1 MDGKATTTLVD
12 KVGRANGLTIDYVAD
27 RLYWTDL
34 DTCMIESTNMQGL
47 DTRGD
52 AFTHQSESQ
61 IGVPV
66 QRGWYGGGTV
76 GPVVGQQI
84 HTAPPAY
91 RLDWSGLGWAGLF
104 EMGPHPVSDHKVM

>member
-12 KVGRANGLTIDYVAD
+12 KVGRANGLTIDYVAH

-52 AFTHQSESQ
+52 ALTHQSDGQ

-76 GPVVGQQI
+76 GPVAGQQI

-91 RLDWSGLGWAGLF
+91 HLDWTGLGWAGLF
-104 EMGPHPVSDHKVM
+104 EMGPHPVSDHEVM